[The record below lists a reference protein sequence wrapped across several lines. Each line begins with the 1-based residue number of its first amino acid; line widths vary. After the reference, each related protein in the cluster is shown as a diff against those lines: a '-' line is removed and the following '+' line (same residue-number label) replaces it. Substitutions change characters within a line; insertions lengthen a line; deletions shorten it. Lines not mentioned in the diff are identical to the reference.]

1 MLTKR
6 QLLQYVGSLAGAAGV
21 YRTMAALGMLGVSSL
36 TGCSSG
42 SAVSQSM
49 GDGKRVVILGAGIAG
64 LVAAYELTKLG
75 YECTILEATAR
86 AGGRNLTARSGDV
99 LEEMSNTQRVYFD
112 DDDYLYANMGP
123 ARIPYHHETILGY
136 CKQFGVELEVFTNDN
151 RAAFF
156 QGKNT
161 TFDGV
166 TGKSVPG
173 RRLLSDQRGYISEL
187 LAKAVNR
194 GALDMELTN
203 DDKEKLL
210 AMLTSFGALDKDHMY
225 RGSGR
230 SGYQGPHVN
239 KGLGLGMDAAAVQ
252 SLTLREV
259 LGLNLDNGENYY
271 VTRFTHGI
279 NQNPTLFQP
288 VGGMDRIVDAFLS
301 ELIRRDIAIMYE
313 TVVEEIENMA
323 DGTVTIRY
331 LDAWSGNRS
340 FQSANHVICTIPAP
354 VLAGITNNFSD
365 ETQMAIEDTPFSKAV
380 KIAFQAPHRFWEDDD
395 QIYGGIS
402 WTSFDEVTQIWYPAN
417 GYHRQKGVILGAYI
431 FGEPGFGLDAAE
443 RFAAMTPNQRLDKA
457 LMYGEQIHPGYRE
470 QLTENG
476 RINGVS
482 RAWSEVRYQMGG
494 WSYAL
499 SDAPGIST
507 LRQDNGVLKDGNVHF
522 AGDQASELPGWQEGA
537 ALSALQAVDAIRS
550 GA

>member
-6 QLLQYVGSLAGAAGV
+6 QLLQYVGSVAGAAGV

-36 TGCSSG
+36 TGCSSPA
-42 SAVSQSM
+42 SSQGP
-49 GDGKRVVILGAGIAG
+49 GDGKKVVILGAGIAG
-64 LVAAYELTKLG
+64 LTAAYELSKVG
-75 YECTILEATAR
+75 YDCTILEATAR
-86 AGGRNLTARSGDV
+86 VGGRNLTVRSGDMI
-99 LEEMSNTQRVYFD
+99 EEFNNTQQVDFD
-112 DDDYLYANMGP
+112 DEDYLYANMGP
-123 ARIPYHHETILGY
+123 ARIPYHHETILKY

-166 TGKSVPG
+166 TGKPVPG

-194 GALDMELTN
+194 GALDMELTD

-210 AMLTSFGALDKDHMY
+210 SMLQSFGALDNNHMY
-225 RGSGR
+225 SGSGR
-230 SGYQGPHVN
+230 SGYHGPHVN
-239 KGLGLGMDAAAVQ
+239 KGLGLGGDADKVQ

-259 LGLNLDNGENYY
+259 LGLNLDNWENYY
-271 VTRFTHGI
+271 VTWFTHGL

-288 VGGMDRIVDAFLS
+288 VGGMDHIGDAF
-301 ELIRRDIAIMYE
+301 RREATARGALIMYE

-331 LDAWSGNRS
+331 SEERSGNRS
-340 FQSANHVICTIPAP
+340 FETADHVICTIPAP

-365 ETQMAIEDTPFSKAV
+365 ETQTAIADTPFSKAV
-380 KIAFQAPHRFWEDDD
+380 KIAFQAPRRFWENDD

-402 WTSFDEVTQIWYPAN
+402 WTSFDELTQIWYPAN

-443 RFAAMTPNQRLDKA
+443 RFAAMTPTQRLDKA

-494 WSYAL
+494 WSYAFL
-499 SDAPGIST
+499 DAPGIST

-537 ALSALQAVDAIRS
+537 ALSALEAVRAIRA
-550 GA
+550 GG